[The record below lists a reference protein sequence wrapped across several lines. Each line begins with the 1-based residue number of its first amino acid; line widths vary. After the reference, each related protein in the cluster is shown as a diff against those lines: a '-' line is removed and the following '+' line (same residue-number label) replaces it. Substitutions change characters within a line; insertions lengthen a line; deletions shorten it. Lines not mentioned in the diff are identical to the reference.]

1 MSLLRLAEVKG
12 GEPSILQ
19 FEDQMNTAKE
29 VIMNA
34 KTILCCLLFLGC
46 VGLISFC
53 NNVSAASTIDIGFT
67 GPFTGPVAFNGG
79 EMRKGA
85 MLAVDEMNAKGGLF
99 GMKVNVVFGDDE
111 SQPQKGVAAV
121 KKLISRDKVVVVGGG
136 YHSSV
141 AIATSEV
148 CEREKTPNVIAVA
161 VSPTIMTKGYAY
173 IFRTAPDAFQMTDG
187 LFAWLA
193 VRKPK
198 TVAFLMENSDYGR
211 DSEKIWLAEAKKLGA
226 GDLAH
231 LYFQIGDADFTTQ
244 ISKLKSLKPEVTFSI
259 GSTTEEALITKQSK
273 ELNYVTQW
281 VGAGGHMTEEFF
293 KMVGLDSL
301 YIIAGS
307 NEPTLA
313 MKDPV
318 TAAFVKAYTAKYA
331 GARAGVFSSQGYDNM
346 VVILDAIKR
355 AGKPSGDLQKDR
367 DAIREA
373 LRKTSLNASQGLIE
387 FDKTGQITKA
397 RSMAVQVQ
405 KVQGKAQLVVIYPT
419 ELANG
424 VYQPPVPWSQ
434 R

>member
-1 MSLLRLAEVKG
+1 MNKRMVLFVAVG
-12 GEPSILQ
+12 MFILG
-19 FEDQMNTAKE
+19 
-29 VIMNA
+29 
-34 KTILCCLLFLGC
+34 LPFLG
-46 VGLISFC
+46 
-53 NNVSAASTIDIGFT
+53 NVNGANTIDIGVL

-79 EMRKGA
+79 EMKKGM
-85 MLAVDEMNAKGGLF
+85 MLAVDEVNAKGGLF
-99 GMKVNVVFGDDE
+99 GMKVNVVFGDSE
-111 SQPQKGVAAV
+111 SQPQKGVAAA
-121 KKLISRDKVVVVGGG
+121 KKLISRDKVLVVGGG

-141 AIATSEV
+141 TIATAEV
-148 CEREKTPNVIAVA
+148 CDREKTPNVVAIA
-161 VSPTIMTKGYAY
+161 VSPTITAKGYSY
-173 IFRTAPDAFQMTDG
+173 VFRTAPNALQAADG
-187 LFAWLA
+187 IFAWLA

-211 DSEKIWLAEAKKLGA
+211 DSEKLWAAEAKKLGA
-226 GDLAH
+226 SDLAH

-244 ISKLKSLKPEVTFSI
+244 ISKLKNLKPEVTFSI

-273 ELNYVTQW
+273 ELNFVTQW

-318 TAAFVKAYTAKYA
+318 TAAFVKAYTTKYD

-346 VVILDAIKR
+346 LVILDAIRR
-355 AGKPSGDLQKDR
+355 AGKPTGNLQKDR
-367 DAIREA
+367 DAIRDA
-373 LRKTSLNASQGLIE
+373 LPKTSLKASQGLIE
-387 FDKTGQITKA
+387 FDKTGQLTKA

-405 KVQGKAQLVVIYPT
+405 KVQGKAQPVAIWPT
-419 ELANG
+419 ELATG
-424 VYQPPVPWSQ
+424 TYQPPVPWNQ